1 MFRSLRIGT
10 KTPSENLALNCP
22 VSYPRSHNIRLSH
35 LQRFETKTTTM
46 PLQATNP
53 AAGFVG
59 SDLAPPCL
67 EWDRIYFLYRAVF
80 PPRVLLLLAGAPIM
94 LHQPQ
99 RAHSST
105 RSSYCL
111 SHVRRI
117 DRLRRAH
124 CGKGAFLAFLPAP
137 LLDGTFFHLLHHT
150 LQHSERVRERQQESK
165 ESILST

>member
-1 MFRSLRIGT
+1 
-10 KTPSENLALNCP
+10 
-22 VSYPRSHNIRLSH
+22 
-35 LQRFETKTTTM
+35 M

-111 SHVRRI
+111 SHVRHI

-124 CGKGAFLAFLPAP
+124 CGKGAFLAFLPGWHIFPSSASYS
-137 LLDGTFFHLLHHT
+137 TT
-150 LQHSERVRERQQESK
+150 QRESERTTAREQGVNSFHVIITCYFIALLRR
-165 ESILST
+165 LDFLPHRPMCMLGRG